1 MREERL
7 TVMED
12 AMKRA
17 TCRGAG
23 AQRHPAHPLSLQHCL
38 PNGILP
44 GDIFA
49 YGNGAYGLW
58 KGLLCPP
65 HPPRAGGGRGQAR
78 GGAGGRQGRPP
89 GAQHGA
95 GGEGQ
100 KPRPHD
106 RSKQNRLLSV
116 KPALPSRT
124 TTCTQATHRAA
135 APMYACRA
143 SAKWRA
149 RDPRACGIYL
159 SCEVGLGRIK
169 VDGCEGVC

>member
-1 MREERL
+1 
-7 TVMED
+7 
-12 AMKRA
+12 MKRA
-17 TCRGAG
+17 TRRGVG
-23 AQRHPAHPLSLQHCL
+23 AQRRPAHPLSLQHCL

-44 GDIFA
+44 GDTFS

-100 KPRPHD
+100 KPRPER

-116 KPALPSRT
+116 NEQGCALGSTMWT
-124 TTCTQATHRAA
+124 TQKHNLQ
-135 APMYACRA
+135 
-143 SAKWRA
+143 
-149 RDPRACGIYL
+149 DPRHTRPT
-159 SCEVGLGRIK
+159 S
-169 VDGCEGVC
+169 